1 MQIKL
6 NMAATQTVLAQ
17 ELRGVIMKNLLFGQ
31 EDSRFT
37 DEDSLVERG
46 LIDSTSVL
54 ELVRL
59 VEERY
64 SITIDDC
71 DIIPENLD
79 SISNLCGFVESK
91 MRKDVPRES
100 ACK

>member
-1 MQIKL
+1 MQIKI
-6 NMAATQTVLAQ
+6 NMAPTQTVLAE
-17 ELRGVIMKNLLFGQ
+17 ELRGVIIKHLLFGQ
-31 EDSRFT
+31 EDSSFT
-37 DEDSLVERG
+37 DQDSLVERG
-46 LIDSTSVL
+46 VIDSTSVL
-54 ELVRL
+54 ELVRF

-71 DIIPENLD
+71 DIVPENLD

-91 MRKDVPRES
+91 MRQSVGREN

>member
-1 MQIKL
+1 MQIKI
-6 NMAATQTVLAQ
+6 NMAPTQSALAE
-17 ELRGVIMKNLLFGQ
+17 ELRGVIIKNLLFGQ
-31 EDSRFT
+31 EDSCFT
-37 DEDSLVERG
+37 DQDSLVERG
-46 LIDSTSVL
+46 VIDSTSVL

-71 DIIPENLD
+71 DIVPENLD

-91 MRKDVPRES
+91 MRQSVVRES